1 MPEFSHEI
9 VSKSLYNKNYL
20 DLCVDD
26 AGSREYSVEKWKKVG
41 EDGLGHSSWLRL
53 IKNTMFRGATK
64 ITLDAKGRL
73 AIPTRYRERLAA
85 RCDGQLVVTVD
96 RDHCLLVYPL
106 PDWEEI
112 ERKLIRLPSLHK
124 LARQMQRIMVGYATE
139 VDIDGH
145 GRILLSRELR
155 DFAGLD
161 RQAILIGQG
170 NKFELWDEE
179 RWNGKRDEWLATDD
193 DGDLPPDLESLSL

>member
-1 MPEFSHEI
+1 
-9 VSKSLYNKNYL
+9 
-20 DLCVDD
+20 
-26 AGSREYSVEKWKKVG
+26 
-41 EDGLGHSSWLRL
+41 
-53 IKNTMFRGATK
+53 MFRGATK

-85 RCDGQLVVTVD
+85 RCDGQLVATVD
-96 RDHCLLVYPL
+96 RDHCLLIYPL

-112 ERKLIRLPSLHK
+112 ERKLVRLPSLHK

-139 VDIDGH
+139 VEIDGH